1 MENNDNKTVEKDEL
15 TGDKL
20 LSGHEYDNIRELD
33 NRLPL
38 WWVWLFIITI
48 VFAVAYIFVY
58 DVIKVAPYQQE
69 EYKNEIAEAGTM
81 LPGQPAMPASA
92 NLIALTD
99 QPSLE
104 AGKAIWEKSCKV
116 CHLDLGQ
123 GLVGPNLC
131 DTFSIHGCRFPD
143 IVNIITVGAPEK
155 GMISWKTQLTGDQI
169 MKVASFVKTLQGT
182 NPPNPKA
189 PQGEPCKKDTI
200 E

>member
-1 MENNDNKTVEKDEL
+1 MENNNKNIEKDEL

-48 VFAVAYIFVY
+48 VFAVAYVFIY
-58 DVIKVAPYQQE
+58 DVFKVAPHQQD
-69 EYKNEIAEAGTM
+69 EYKNEIAAAGA
-81 LPGQPAMPASA
+81 LPSGQPAMPANSS
-92 NLIALTD
+92 LTALTD
-99 QPSLE
+99 QPSLD
-104 AGKAIWEKSCKV
+104 AGKEIWIKTCKV
-116 CHLDLGQ
+116 CHLELGQ
-123 GLVGPNLC
+123 GLVGPNLT
-131 DTFSIHGCRFPD
+131 DDFSIHGCRFPD
-143 IVNIITVGAPEK
+143 VVNIINVGAPEK

-169 MKVASFVKTLQGT
+169 MKVASFVMTLKGT

-189 PQGEPCKKDTI
+189 PQGEPCKKDSI